1 MSSLRKVV
9 TESLIAFPE
18 DAHLQVFS
26 FLSAA
31 GASDI
36 EKQRVQQAWS
46 AVVLGSEA
54 FGRKGKGPIDPVL
67 FGEELIRELA
77 SGNKELERI
86 EALIDNFQAIVSEH
100 EKSRVAGASTV
111 VLSSLA
117 DLKKPSGTLASLQSL
132 TKLGRD
138 LTAALNV
145 TYGDD
150 GVGSSNA
157 QVSSSASMAAS
168 PSSPDKAIMEW
179 RRSCRGG
186 KFVWNG
192 RKSANSS
199 TSFSPLGSREHGV
212 VEVSYGE
219 AVFKSLDPGGKPSS
233 VLIIGVKVVTK
244 QPSLQT
250 RAWTSYQCLHELLS
264 SSDKQHLQ
272 LFPTPFGVQRNSS
285 AMSTI
290 STTSSNTFVFEMPN
304 CRPLAPLVGP
314 ALAAFLMKYPSV
326 ALTWCAQLGL
336 ATRNLATCKTGVLVK
351 PPSLADCFIKDSG
364 HLLLGNT
371 AFETVLENEN
381 VSHTSND
388 LSAFVVDVLASTLA
402 LSRRRFVALSTS
414 ASLLGEEGLEGTT
427 FSVQEEVVP
436 IMEGSE
442 VKLAFTNHACRG
454 IDVEILGG
462 KVSNSSS
469 AASSGDASSST
480 STAGSNR
487 LQVLVQGEPG
497 VASINAS
504 AWNAAES
511 FITVKAMSAGQ
522 LLVNAVAPAG
532 PSEWGPEK
540 SRKAVAIRVIV
551 VPAYPVLATEL
562 QEVISLVDS
571 AYTSGNSKHV
581 LHAQGLR
588 APSRSTLDEISV
600 MSDWNEIVRSVQAI
614 TDPSSTKSSASASRA
629 GGEKTKS
636 PSRVPRK

>member
-1 MSSLRKVV
+1 MTSLRKVV

-18 DAHLQVFS
+18 DAHLQVLS
-26 FLSAA
+26 FLCAA
-31 GASDI
+31 GASDV

-86 EALIDNFQAIVSEH
+86 AALIDDFQVIVSEH
-100 EKSRVAGASTV
+100 EKSRGTTAVI
-111 VLSSLA
+111 LSSMA

-138 LTAALNV
+138 MSAALNV
-145 TYGDD
+145 TYDD
-150 GVGSSNA
+150 DSVDIV
-157 QVSSSASMAAS
+157 QVASSATAAS
-168 PSSPDKAIMEW
+168 SAASPDKAIMEW

-192 RKSANSS
+192 RKSTNSS
-199 TSFSPLGSREHGV
+199 TSFSPLGSREHGG

-219 AVFKSLDPGGKPSS
+219 AVFKSLDPGCKPSS
-233 VLIIGVKVVTK
+233 VLVIGVKVLTK

-285 AMSTI
+285 ATSTI
-290 STTSSNTFVFEMPN
+290 SPASAITCVFEMPN
-304 CRPLAPLVGP
+304 CRPLAPLIGP

-351 PPSLADCFIKDSG
+351 PPSLVDCFVKDSG
-364 HLLLGNT
+364 HLVLGNT

-381 VSHTSND
+381 ASHTND
-388 LSAFVVDVLASTLA
+388 LSVFVVDILASTLA
-402 LSRRRFVALSTS
+402 LSRRRYVALSTS
-414 ASLLGEEGLEGTT
+414 ASLLGGEGLEGTT

-442 VKLAFTNHACRG
+442 VKLTFTNHACRG

-462 KVSNSSS
+462 KVSASTS
-469 AASSGDASSST
+469 AASSGNASSF
-480 STAGSNR
+480 TAGSNS
-487 LQVLVQGEPG
+487 LQVLVHGEPG

-504 AWNAAES
+504 TWNAAES

-522 LLVNAVAPAG
+522 ILVNAVAPAG

-588 APSRSTLDEISV
+588 APSRATLDEISV
-600 MSDWNEIVRSVQAI
+600 MSDWSEIVRSVQAI
-614 TDPSSTKSSASASRA
+614 TDPSSTKSSIYASRA
-629 GGEKTKS
+629 GGETATAKTKS
-636 PSRVPRK
+636 PSRVTR